1 MYLFTHLNMRRHV
14 CINTILYAYLDDEF
28 TKKIFDKD
36 PLQSI
41 LFDLSF
47 ADNKS

>member
-1 MYLFTHLNMRRHV
+1 M
-14 CINTILYAYLDDEF
+14 CINTILYTYLDDEF
-28 TKKIFDKD
+28 TKKIFDID
-36 PLQSI
+36 PRRSI